1 MLVPERQFLNFF
13 KKNFQKEPT
22 LKFSPFFDNTLK
34 PVWNI
39 QHIFPQKLAWIFT
52 DHKVYSTRP
61 AKRNFQTYC
70 SEMII
75 YETLGW
81 REKMKINVPI
91 PAPIRN
97 DKIRDPHCLL
107 YTGPVS
113 PVRSKESW
121 PTTRWQLYLCFHCNW
136 ICFDMAFYQ
145 VTIVCIAL
153 QELCF

>member
-1 MLVPERQFLNFF
+1 MLVPQRQFLNFF
-13 KKNFQKEPT
+13 KKNFQKELT
-22 LKFSPFFDNTLK
+22 LKFSPFLTTHWNPSEIFSIYSPNNLLLIIKFIRPGPLNEIFKHIALK
-34 PVWNI
+34 WWCTKI
-39 QHIFPQKLAWIFT
+39 GGEGKKW
-52 DHKVYSTRP
+52 K
-61 AKRNFQTYC
+61 
-70 SEMII
+70 
-75 YETLGW
+75 W
-81 REKMKINVPI
+81 KINVRI
-91 PAPIRN
+91 PALIRR
-97 DKIRDPHCLL
+97 DKICDPHCLL